1 MTEKDFELKSQ
12 ENPPL
17 NVLVKDAAEA
27 LLSLLTKG
35 GFSAMVVISDTK
47 ADCTYK
53 GYVTDGVTNPEE
65 PITPD
70 FALMNAMAHE
80 DKNGVAFRELVF
92 SAVLSYLYNRPE
104 EIPQFQRNFNQM
116 VKDAAIRIKSVLTEE
131 DDDDEMM
138 IENPHAGC

>member
-1 MTEKDFELKSQ
+1 MTEKDFELKPQ
-12 ENPPL
+12 ENPTL
-17 NVLVKDAAEA
+17 NALVKDAAEA

-35 GFSAMVVISDTK
+35 GFSEMVVISDTK

-70 FALMNAMAHE
+70 FALMNAMGHKDE
-80 DKNGVAFRELVF
+80 NGVVFRQLVF

-104 EIPQFQRNFNQM
+104 EIPQFQHNFNQM
-116 VKDAAIRIKSVLTEE
+116 VKDAVIRIKSELTEE
-131 DDDDEMM
+131 EDDDEMM
-138 IENPHAGC
+138 IENPHADC

>member
-1 MTEKDFELKSQ
+1 MTEKDFELKPQ
-12 ENPPL
+12 ENPTL
-17 NVLVKDAAEA
+17 NALVKDAAEA

-53 GYVTDGVTNPEE
+53 GYVTDGVTNLEE

-70 FALMNAMAHE
+70 FALMNAMGHKDE
-80 DKNGVAFRELVF
+80 NGVVFRQLVF

-104 EIPQFQRNFNQM
+104 EIPQFQHNFNQM
-116 VKDAAIRIKSVLTEE
+116 VKDAVIRIKSELTEE
-131 DDDDEMM
+131 EDDDEMM
-138 IENPHAGC
+138 IENPHADC

>member
-1 MTEKDFELKSQ
+1 MTEKDFELKPQ
-12 ENPPL
+12 ENPTP
-17 NVLVKDAAEA
+17 NALVKDAAEA

-70 FALMNAMAHE
+70 FALLNAMGHKDE
-80 DKNGVAFRELVF
+80 NGAVFRQLVF

-104 EIPQFQRNFNQM
+104 EIPQFQHNFNQM
-116 VKDAAIRIKSVLTEE
+116 VKDAVIRIKSKLTEE
-131 DDDDEMM
+131 EDDDEMM
-138 IENPHAGC
+138 IENPHADC